1 MRLTCPHFIGCTDR
15 FSRVTVFAFLPTPPN
30 AFRSPYMMTR
40 QLALAAL
47 TPLLAQA
54 ALAAPTTY
62 QIEPTHTYPS
72 FEADHMGGLSVW
84 RGKFNKT
91 SGSVTFDK
99 TAQQGTVD
107 ITVDIDSI
115 DYGFDLMNTKA
126 KSEELFDAAKYPTA
140 TYKGKLAGF
149 KKGMPTKV
157 MGDLTLRGITKPVQL
172 NIVSFKC
179 MPHPMVKREV
189 CGADAMATFKRDD
202 FGMAAGKDWGFKMD
216 VTLRI
221 QVEALAAE

>member
-1 MRLTCPHFIGCTDR
+1 MNTKHL
-15 FSRVTVFAFLPTPPN
+15 FAAL
-30 AFRSPYMMTR
+30 
-40 QLALAAL
+40 LALPAA
-47 TPLLAQA
+47 AVI
-54 ALAAPTTY
+54 AAPTTY

-99 TAQQGTVD
+99 AGQQGTVD

>member
-1 MRLTCPHFIGCTDR
+1 MNTKHL
-15 FSRVTVFAFLPTPPN
+15 
-30 AFRSPYMMTR
+30 
-40 QLALAAL
+40 LAAL
-47 TPLLAQA
+47 LALPA
-54 ALAAPTTY
+54 AAVIAAPTTY

-99 TAQQGTVD
+99 AGQQGTVD

-115 DYGFDLMNTKA
+115 DYGFDLMNIKA

-149 KKGMPTKV
+149 KKGVPTKV

-172 NIVSFKC
+172 NILSFKC

>member
-1 MRLTCPHFIGCTDR
+1 VAR
-15 FSRVTVFAFLPTPPN
+15 
-30 AFRSPYMMTR
+30 
-40 QLALAAL
+40 
-47 TPLLAQA
+47 
-54 ALAAPTTY
+54 
-62 QIEPTHTYPS
+62 
-72 FEADHMGGLSVW
+72 
-84 RGKFNKT
+84 KFNKT

-149 KKGMPTKV
+149 KKGVPTKV

-172 NIVSFKC
+172 NILSFKC

>member
-1 MRLTCPHFIGCTDR
+1 MNTKHL
-15 FSRVTVFAFLPTPPN
+15 
-30 AFRSPYMMTR
+30 
-40 QLALAAL
+40 LAAL
-47 TPLLAQA
+47 LALPA
-54 ALAAPTTY
+54 AAVIAAPTTY

-99 TAQQGTVD
+99 AGQQGTVD

-149 KKGMPTKV
+149 KKGVPTKV
-157 MGDLTLRGITKPVQL
+157 IGDLTLRGITKPVQL
-172 NIVSFKC
+172 NILSFKC

>member
-1 MRLTCPHFIGCTDR
+1 
-15 FSRVTVFAFLPTPPN
+15 
-30 AFRSPYMMTR
+30 MMKR
-40 QLALAAL
+40 QLVLAAL
-47 TPLLAQA
+47 IHLLTQA
-54 ALAAPTTY
+54 AVAAPTTY
-62 QIEPTHTYPS
+62 QIEPSHTYPS

-91 SGSVTFDK
+91 SGSVTLDK
-99 TAQQGTVD
+99 MAQQGSVD

-149 KKGMPTKV
+149 KKGTPTKV
-157 MGDLTLRGITKPVQL
+157 VGDLTLRGITKPVQL
-172 NIVSFKC
+172 KILSFKC

-189 CGADAMATFKRDD
+189 CGADAIATFKRDD

>member
-1 MRLTCPHFIGCTDR
+1 
-15 FSRVTVFAFLPTPPN
+15 
-30 AFRSPYMMTR
+30 MMTR

-99 TAQQGTVD
+99 AGQQGSVD

-149 KKGMPTKV
+149 KKGVPTKV

-172 NIVSFKC
+172 NILSFKC

>member
-1 MRLTCPHFIGCTDR
+1 MNTKHLI
-15 FSRVTVFAFLPTPPN
+15 AALLALPT
-30 AFRSPYMMTR
+30 AGVI
-40 QLALAAL
+40 
-47 TPLLAQA
+47 
-54 ALAAPTTY
+54 AAPTTY

-99 TAQQGTVD
+99 AAKHGAVD

-149 KKGMPTKV
+149 KKGAPTKV

-172 NIVSFKC
+172 NILSFKC

-189 CGADAMATFKRDD
+189 CGADAIATFKRDD

>member
-1 MRLTCPHFIGCTDR
+1 MNTKHL
-15 FSRVTVFAFLPTPPN
+15 
-30 AFRSPYMMTR
+30 
-40 QLALAAL
+40 LAAL
-47 TPLLAQA
+47 LALPA
-54 ALAAPTTY
+54 AAVIAAPTTY

-99 TAQQGTVD
+99 AGQQGSVD

-149 KKGMPTKV
+149 KKGVPTKV

-172 NIVSFKC
+172 NILSFKC

>member
-1 MRLTCPHFIGCTDR
+1 
-15 FSRVTVFAFLPTPPN
+15 
-30 AFRSPYMMTR
+30 MMKP

-47 TPLLAQA
+47 IPLLAQA
-54 ALAAPTTY
+54 AVAAPTTY

-91 SGSVTFDK
+91 SGSVMFDK
-99 TAQQGTVD
+99 AAQQGTVD

-149 KKGMPTKV
+149 KKGVPTKV

-172 NIVSFKC
+172 KILSFKC
-179 MPHPMVKREV
+179 MPHPMVKRDV
-189 CGADAMATFKRDD
+189 CGADAIATFKRDD

>member
-1 MRLTCPHFIGCTDR
+1 
-15 FSRVTVFAFLPTPPN
+15 
-30 AFRSPYMMTR
+30 MMKR

-47 TPLLAQA
+47 IPLLIQA
-54 ALAAPTTY
+54 AVAAPTTY

-91 SGSVTFDK
+91 SGSVTLDK
-99 TAQQGTVD
+99 AAQQGAVD

-140 TYKGKLAGF
+140 SYKGKLAGF
-149 KKGMPTKV
+149 KKGAPTKV
-157 MGDLTLRGITKPVQL
+157 VGDLTLRGITKPVQL
-172 NIVSFKC
+172 NILSFKC

-189 CGADAMATFKRDD
+189 CGADAIATFKRDD

>member
-1 MRLTCPHFIGCTDR
+1 MKTNRLLT
-15 FSRVTVFAFLPTPPN
+15 ALLALPT
-30 AFRSPYMMTR
+30 
-40 QLALAAL
+40 AAVI
-47 TPLLAQA
+47 
-54 ALAAPTTY
+54 AAPTTY

-99 TAQQGTVD
+99 AAQQGTVD

-149 KKGMPTKV
+149 KKGAPTKV
-157 MGDLTLRGITKPVQL
+157 VGDLTLHGVTKPVQL
-172 NIVSFKC
+172 NILSFKC

-189 CGADAMATFKRDD
+189 CGADAIATFRRDD